1 MPAPRI
7 TVVGSVNLDLVV
19 RCETLPRPGE
29 TVSGA
34 TLARFPGGKGANQA
48 VACARLGARVTF
60 VGAVG
65 RDAFADEAL
74 AGLREAGVELDVRET
89 DEPTGVALITV
100 DAAGE
105 TTIVVSP
112 GANGRVGGFELA
124 PSDAVLCQ
132 QEIPDEAVIAAWEQ
146 ATGMFCLNA
155 APARRIAVDPDLAV
169 VNRFELE
176 SLARTDGLVALTL
189 GAEGAVLLEDGEEVA
204 RATPPQVEVVDG
216 TAAGDAFTACL
227 LVSLLEGR
235 DQDESLDP
243 RLRRRRPRR
252 LPARR
257 PAVAA
262 DRRRDRRR
270 SSARRALCVDS
281 TQRRRGDNRDTAGV
295 SIPIILDCDPG
306 HDDAIALLLALASPE
321 VELLGVTTV
330 HGNQTLAKTTANA
343 LRVLDL
349 VGRTDI
355 PVAAGADRPLERELV
370 VASHVHGD
378 SGLDGPTLPPAR
390 HEPLGEHAVD
400 FMERTIAA
408 SPQPVTLVPTGP
420 LTNIALLLER
430 TGGANV
436 ERIVSMGGAA
446 AEGNMTPAA
455 EFNIWADPEAAQAV
469 YHAGIDITMIGLD
482 VTHLALTTPAIQE
495 RLRAAGTVGVFVA
508 DLVDFFAVY
517 HRETYGWDGAP
528 IHDAVAVAHVI
539 QEGLVTTIERNV
551 EIELESDLCRGRTV
565 VDRWRRTGRP
575 ANAHVGVDLDADGFF
590 DLLVERIG
598 RLG

>member
-1 MPAPRI
+1 M
-7 TVVGSVNLDLVV
+7 
-19 RCETLPRPGE
+19 
-29 TVSGA
+29 
-34 TLARFPGGKGANQA
+34 
-48 VACARLGARVTF
+48 
-60 VGAVG
+60 
-65 RDAFADEAL
+65 
-74 AGLREAGVELDVRET
+74 
-89 DEPTGVALITV
+89 
-100 DAAGE
+100 
-105 TTIVVSP
+105 
-112 GANGRVGGFELA
+112 
-124 PSDAVLCQ
+124 
-132 QEIPDEAVIAAWEQ
+132 
-146 ATGMFCLNA
+146 
-155 APARRIAVDPDLAV
+155 
-169 VNRFELE
+169 
-176 SLARTDGLVALTL
+176 
-189 GAEGAVLLEDGEEVA
+189 
-204 RATPPQVEVVDG
+204 
-216 TAAGDAFTACL
+216 
-227 LVSLLEGR
+227 
-235 DQDESLDP
+235 
-243 RLRRRRPRR
+243 
-252 LPARR
+252 
-257 PAVAA
+257 
-262 DRRRDRRR
+262 
-270 SSARRALCVDS
+270 
-281 TQRRRGDNRDTAGV
+281 

-330 HGNQTLAKTTANA
+330 HGNQTLEKTTANA

-482 VTHLALTTPAIQE
+482 VTHLALTTPAIQD

-565 VDRWRRTGRP
+565 VDRWRRTDRP
-575 ANAHVGVDLDADGFF
+575 ANAHVGVDLDANGFF